1 ISLILLI
8 IFNSFK
14 AGFISLLPNLIPSF
28 LVLGILGLLNFPIDF
43 YTMMLAPIVVGI
55 AVDDTIHFVSQYRAE
70 VLKDGD
76 IRRALR
82 DTVKECGQG
91 IVFTSL
97 VLGLG
102 FGIMSIASS
111 PGLANLGKLGFLSI
125 FSGLLCELFLT
136 PALIMVFKLT
146 FASQRDDQR
155 VEPDPVPG

>member
-1 ISLILLI
+1 
-8 IFNSFK
+8 
-14 AGFISLLPNLIPSF
+14 
-28 LVLGILGLLNFPIDF
+28 
-43 YTMMLAPIVVGI
+43 VVGI

-91 IVFTSL
+91 IVFTSM

-136 PALIMVFKLT
+136 PALIMVFKLN
-146 FASQRDDQR
+146 FATQRDQPR
-155 VEPDPVPG
+155 VEPDPVPGNAQA